1 MRTTFE
7 EQLNSLH
14 LRFSEMGMM
23 ASEAIMKSVKAYVDH
38 DKSLANEVISN
49 DHYINKREMD
59 LEKESFEMIAL
70 QQPVT
75 SDLRMIVTVLKAS
88 SDLERMGDH
97 AASIAQETIRV
108 KGETRSPE
116 IEKLIAE
123 MGDKGTSI
131 VEDALE
137 AYLKRDSKMAEEVAR
152 RDMDIHIESNKIN
165 ELSIKAMQEDGEY
178 VLSGSSYMLV
188 ASYLERVG
196 DYATNICEWV
206 VYLNTG
212 HVVEL
217 DGKHITSD
225 EDMDEN

>member
-7 EQLNSLH
+7 EQLNNLH

-23 ASEAIMKSVKAYVDH
+23 ASEAIMKSVKAYVQH
-38 DKSLANEVISN
+38 DKALANEVIKN
-49 DHYINKREMD
+49 DHIINKREMD

-97 AASIAQETIRV
+97 AVSIAQETIRV
-108 KGETRSPE
+108 KGETRIPE

-123 MGDKGTSI
+123 MGDMTTSI

-137 AYLKRDSKMAEEVAR
+137 AYLKRDSKMAEEVAN
-152 RDMDIHIESNKIN
+152 RDVKVHYISAKIN
-165 ELSIKAMQEDGEY
+165 EMCIENMQKSTEN
-178 VLSGSSYMLV
+178 VLSGTSYMLV
-188 ASYLERVG
+188 ASYLERAG

-217 DGKHITSD
+217 NRKHMTD
-225 EDMDEN
+225 ED

>member
-7 EQLNSLH
+7 EQLNNLH

-23 ASEAIMKSVKAYVDH
+23 ASEAIMKSVKAYIDH
-38 DKSLANEVISN
+38 DKALAKDVIQH
-49 DHYINKREMD
+49 DHVLNKREMD

-97 AASIAQETIRV
+97 AVSIAQETIRV
-108 KGETRSPE
+108 KGETRIPE
-116 IEKLIAE
+116 IEKVIAE
-123 MGDKGTSI
+123 MGEMATSI
-131 VEDALE
+131 VEDSLE
-137 AYLKRDSKMAEEVAR
+137 AYLKRDSKMAEEVAH
-152 RDMDIHIESNKIN
+152 RDIEIDAKSTMIN
-165 ELSIKAMQEDGEY
+165 ELCIKDMQKTVEN

-212 HVVEL
+212 HVIEL
-217 DGKHITSD
+217 NRKYIA
-225 EDMDEN
+225 E